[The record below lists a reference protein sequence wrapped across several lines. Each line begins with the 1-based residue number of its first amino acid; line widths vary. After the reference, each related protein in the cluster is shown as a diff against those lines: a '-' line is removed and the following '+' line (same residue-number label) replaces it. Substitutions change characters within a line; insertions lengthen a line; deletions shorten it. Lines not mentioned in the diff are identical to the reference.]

1 MIWLYRQ
8 YQKYK
13 LYVYYCII
21 KQIMNKLPTKINSN
35 KTELQL
41 TKFPYIFS
49 GLCNKSAE
57 SRVSVEQCNSE
68 RTESAEIIGI

>member
-1 MIWLYRQ
+1 
-8 YQKYK
+8 
-13 LYVYYCII
+13 
-21 KQIMNKLPTKINSN
+21 MNKLPTKINSN

-49 GLCNKSAE
+49 GLFNKSAE